1 MKLKLTYLFI
11 IILILSSISTC
22 FTYAEETSPKLE
34 NKDIST
40 LNTFNITLSKPEGFL
55 YLFDIPVVS
64 LPPMMPFDAIIIG
77 SITITASS
85 DNSELDHVEFYVD
98 NELKTTVTESP
109 YTWLWNAPLS
119 PPPIHTVKVIGYLN
133 DKSSSDQA
141 RVLFINPF

>member
-22 FTYAEETSPKLE
+22 FTHAEETSPKLE

-40 LNTFNITLSKPEGFL
+40 LNTFNITLSKPDEFL
-55 YLFDIPVVS
+55 YLFDIPAVS

-85 DNSELDHVEFYVD
+85 DNTELERVEFYVD
-98 NELKTTVTESP
+98 DDLKTTLTKSP

-119 PPPIHTVKVIGYLN
+119 PPPIHTVKVIGHLN
-133 DKSSSDQA
+133 NESSSDQS